1 MKKIRTEKNG
11 SAMKIVSHFLYNPM
25 GNMVILFCYL
35 HGYRGAVEVCE
46 DTIFKISCF
55 SSSLKED
62 ICFIIVI

>member
-1 MKKIRTEKNG
+1 
-11 SAMKIVSHFLYNPM
+11 MKIVSHFLYNPM

-35 HGYRGAVEVCE
+35 RGYRGAVEVCE

-55 SSSLKED
+55 SSSLKEG